1 MQAFIQH
8 IDYFIFICY
17 KQKNVSVHPKAQPVP
32 AWQIFMQVPE
42 NEHRSGV
49 VAIIGPPN
57 AGKSTLLNCFV
68 GHKLAIVTPK
78 PQTTRNQISGILS
91 RPGLQVV
98 FLDTPGI
105 HRPGSRMNSLF
116 VQVAWQAVSGADLA
130 LLVLDGSLA
139 VTKPGRFRAQLELIQ
154 SRVRSLSLPLI
165 VAVNKTDLIRN
176 KNELM
181 PVIQNMSSCFAQA
194 DIVPVSA
201 ARGENTRD
209 LLTLMSSYLPHGPA
223 LYPEDQLSTLPVR
236 FLASEIIREKL
247 FLSLDRELPYSVA
260 VAIEHWEEDQS
271 QGLVTVHALIYVPK
285 SSHKGI
291 VIGHRGACLKEVGQ
305 KARLEL
311 EDLLGMRVNL
321 QMWVKVK
328 PKWTEDQSFV
338 LRFLPELSAS

>member
-1 MQAFIQH
+1 MHA
-8 IDYFIFICY
+8 
-17 KQKNVSVHPKAQPVP
+17 
-32 AWQIFMQVPE
+32 PE
-42 NEHRSGV
+42 NEPRSGV

-57 AGKSTLLNCFV
+57 AGKSTLLNCLV

-116 VQVAWQAVSGADLA
+116 VQVAWQALSAADLA

-139 VTKPGRFRAQLELIQ
+139 AAKPERFQAQVELIQ
-154 SRVRSLSLPLI
+154 SRIRTLSLPVI
-165 VAVNKTDLIRN
+165 VVVNKTDLIRN

-181 PVIQNMSSCFAQA
+181 PVILNLSSCFPQA
-194 DIVPVSA
+194 EIVPVSA
-201 ARGENTRD
+201 AQEENTD
-209 LLTLMSSYLPHGPA
+209 HLLTLMGSYLPYGPA

-247 FLSLDRELPYSVA
+247 FFSLDRELPYSVA
-260 VAIEHWEEDQS
+260 VAIEHWEEDPA
-271 QGLVTVHALIYVPK
+271 QGLVTIHALIYVPK

-291 VIGHRGACLKEVGQ
+291 VIGHRGASLKKVGQ

-311 EDLLGMRVNL
+311 EELLGMRVNL

-338 LRFLPELSAS
+338 LRFLPELSAY